1 MQTSHLEGKP
11 QRRRA
16 NKLPV
21 HRLDVNFEGL
31 AGAFRD
37 RGDFRQ
43 IECMLIE
50 SLLGESGTREVPAV
64 RSMFVETLFWCREDM
79 GEGREESQSWWIFC
93 LCVQHPFNCCLV
105 GKISQS
111 TS

>member
-1 MQTSHLEGKP
+1 MQRSHLEGQP

-16 NKLPV
+16 NKLPM
-21 HRLDVNFEGL
+21 HRLEDVNFEGL
-31 AGAFRD
+31 AGVFGD

-64 RSMFVETLFWCREDM
+64 RSVFIETLF
-79 GEGREESQSWWIFC
+79 
-93 LCVQHPFNCCLV
+93 
-105 GKISQS
+105 
-111 TS
+111 